1 MKEGRTSMPNVQR
14 LETDKMGIVY
24 EIKNDSG
31 VKLVTSPEGARLL
44 DWVVPVDGGRDL
56 VVGYDT
62 IKGHQEA
69 RYYGATIGPVAG
81 RIAGTHFTIDGKEY
95 QTEDN
100 DGGNTLHGGS
110 KGLDTDT
117 WAAETFETATAAGV
131 IYRTHREDGAGGF
144 PGNVDY
150 TVTYTLEND
159 DSFTIT
165 YDAQTDQPTLFNP
178 TNHGYFNLTGDTRNP
193 IDDHLVQINAEYVAE
208 TNPDVTTTG
217 RKHAVADTKFDFREA
232 RKVGTT
238 LLDDPFL
245 LDHTQD
251 WDLKVTSPDEK
262 VAITVTTDRPAVVI
276 YTTREGEAGSPMK
289 TGPFANH
296 GGMAIETQGV
306 PGTEKYPQFGDIVLR
321 PETPYHSVTRYQAI
335 Y

>member
-1 MKEGRTSMPNVQR
+1 MPSVQQR
-14 LETDKMGIVY
+14 ETEKMGTVY
-24 EIKNDSG
+24 EVENDSG

-44 DWVVPVDGGRDL
+44 DWIVPIDGGRDL

-62 IKGHQEA
+62 IAGHQKA

-81 RIAGTHFTIDGKEY
+81 RIAGTRFTIDGKEY

-100 DGGNTLHGGS
+100 DNGNTLHGGF

-117 WAAETFETATAAGV
+117 WKAETFETETAAGV
-131 IYRTHREDGAGGF
+131 IYRTERKDGDSGF
-144 PGNVDY
+144 PGNVSY

-165 YDAQTDQPTLFNP
+165 YDATTDQPTLYNP

-193 IDDHLVQINAEYVAE
+193 IDDHMVQINAEYVAE

-217 RKHAVADTKFDFREA
+217 KKQPVADTKFDFRVA
-232 RKVGTT
+232 RKMGTT

-262 VAITVTTDRPAVVI
+262 VSITVTTDRPAVVI
-276 YTTREGEAGSPMK
+276 YTTRDGEEGAPMK
-289 TGPFANH
+289 TGPFANY

-306 PGTEKYPQFGDIVLR
+306 PGTEKYPQFGEILLR
-321 PETPYHSVTRYQAI
+321 PEKPFHSVTRYRVF